1 MKKIF
6 LPLLLIFACS
16 AVSAEIKCMNK
27 SGFINEK
34 FKYLK
39 KNYKIDDPSNTLIF
53 LFNHGGK
60 GDRAAKKG
68 DCPFWKKYIKNV
80 VELSKEDFGAKKNLV
95 YLVNTK
101 PLWGDAYKDKKS
113 KTKWLP
119 FPGGKYPGKTK
130 TEKKIDLTN
139 EIIDKFLALGIKPN
153 NIIIS
158 GHSCGGWLTLLYTAR
173 HPEKVRGGI
182 AYHPACYG
190 ELSAYKIW
198 TEEGM
203 DDYLWDYNDHE
214 AVSYTHLRAH
224 ET

>member
-68 DCPFWKKYIKNV
+68 DCPFWKQYIKNV
-80 VELSKEDFGAKKNLV
+80 VELSKEDFG
-95 YLVNTK
+95 
-101 PLWGDAYKDKKS
+101 
-113 KTKWLP
+113 
-119 FPGGKYPGKTK
+119 
-130 TEKKIDLTN
+130 EKKI
-139 EIIDKFLALGIKPN
+139 
-153 NIIIS
+153 
-158 GHSCGGWLTLLYTAR
+158 
-173 HPEKVRGGI
+173 
-182 AYHPACYG
+182 
-190 ELSAYKIW
+190 
-198 TEEGM
+198 
-203 DDYLWDYNDHE
+203 
-214 AVSYTHLRAH
+214 
-224 ET
+224 